1 MGSSEKMMLSKDR
14 EKGMAA
20 NTPGRTNMKNKGPEV
35 CLCSGKQP
43 GGQCGY
49 NRVKGPLEDSKC

>member
-20 NTPGRTNMKNKGPEV
+20 NTPGRTNRKNKGPRCV
-35 CLCSGKQP
+35 CVLGNSQEASVA
-43 GGQCGY
+43 
-49 NRVKGPLEDSKC
+49 RTE